1 MPFIYLMPLLAALLS
16 GCARAP
22 SFAVAGS
29 FFPAWLIFIFIA
41 ILVTL
46 LIRVVFIKTGLDDVL
61 RFRLLIYSCL
71 ALGLCFAALWL
82 LFLP

>member
-1 MPFIYLMPLLAALLS
+1 MPFIYLAPLFVVLLS

-22 SFAVAGS
+22 SFVVAGS

-41 ILVTL
+41 ILITL
-46 LIRVVFIKTGLDDVL
+46 LIRVVFIKIGLDDVL
-61 RFRLLIYSCL
+61 RFRVLVYSSL

-82 LFLP
+82 LFSL